1 MYLKNTWYVAAW
13 ANEITRELSPRT
25 LLGEPVLMFRKEDGN
40 AVAMV
45 DRCPHRFA
53 PLHLGKLIGDVV
65 QCGYHGLRFDCVG
78 SCVLNPHGDGR
89 IPQAAKVRTFPVI
102 ERYRLLW
109 IWMGE
114 ASQADASRIPDFS
127 FLEDT
132 RRATVSGYLRVEG
145 HYELETDNLM
155 DLSHTQFVHSNFQAA
170 DSILQGQS
178 EVVQEGDTL
187 YSKLWCPNGKA
198 SPQFAMRLG
207 DPEMMVDQWM
217 DMRWDAPSVLRLD
230 TGVTP
235 TGQPRDSGARSLS
248 AHIVTPETETSTHYF
263 FANSR
268 DFRVDDPAMDEA
280 IRNWQAVGFGEQ
292 DKTMIEAVQKSM
304 GNTDLL
310 AQKPILLKNDSGAM
324 RVRRTLAQLIAA
336 EQEQE
341 RQQSDEKV
349 SAAA

>member
-13 ANEITRELSPRT
+13 ANEITRDLSHRT
-25 LLGEPVLMFRKEDGN
+25 LLDEPVLMFRKEDGS
-40 AVAMV
+40 AVAMT

-65 QCGYHGLRFDCVG
+65 QCGYHGLRFDCQG
-78 SCVLNPHGDGR
+78 SCVLNPHGDGK
-89 IPQAAKVRTFPVI
+89 IPQAAKVKTFPVV
-102 ERYRLLW
+102 ERYSLLW
-109 IWMGE
+109 IWMGDANE
-114 ASQADASRIPDFS
+114 ADASRIPDFA
-127 FLEDT
+127 FLEDA
-132 RRATVSGYLRVEG
+132 RRATVSGYLRVEA

-155 DLSHTQFVHSNFQAA
+155 DLSHTQFVHANFQAS
-170 DSILQGQS
+170 DSVLQGQH
-178 EVVQEGDTL
+178 EVVQDGNTL
-187 YSKLWCPNGKA
+187 HSNLWCPNGKA

-217 DMRWDAPSVLRLD
+217 DMRWDPPSVLRLD
-230 TGVTP
+230 TGVAP
-235 TGQPRDSGARSLS
+235 TGQSRERGARSLS

-310 AQKPILLKNDSGAM
+310 ALKPILLKNDSGSM
-324 RVRRTLAQLIAA
+324 RARRTLAQLIAA
-336 EQEQE
+336 EQELE
-341 RQQSDEKV
+341 RQGEKKV
-349 SAAA
+349 ATLV